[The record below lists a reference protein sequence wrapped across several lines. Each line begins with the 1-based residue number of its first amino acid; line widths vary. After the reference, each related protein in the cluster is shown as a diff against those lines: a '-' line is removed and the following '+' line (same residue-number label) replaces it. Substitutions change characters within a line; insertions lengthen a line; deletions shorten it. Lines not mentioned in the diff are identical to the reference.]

1 MKTAE
6 AQVAIVAEL
15 DDLGLIQRR
24 EEYKHTVPF
33 SQRSGARIEPL
44 ISLQWFM
51 RMDELARPAIDV
63 VRSGQVKFHPER
75 WTKVYLDWMENIR
88 PWCISRQLWWGHQ
101 IPVWYRRGETYVGTT
116 RARR

>member
-1 MKTAE
+1 MEGDEVPERYLGLTTAE
-6 AQVAIVAEL
+6 AQLAIVAEL

-24 EEYKHTVPF
+24 EDYTHTVPF

-63 VRSGQVKFHPER
+63 VRSGQ
-75 WTKVYLDWMENIR
+75 
-88 PWCISRQLWWGHQ
+88 RQL
-101 IPVWYRRGETYVGTT
+101 PP
-116 RARR
+116 